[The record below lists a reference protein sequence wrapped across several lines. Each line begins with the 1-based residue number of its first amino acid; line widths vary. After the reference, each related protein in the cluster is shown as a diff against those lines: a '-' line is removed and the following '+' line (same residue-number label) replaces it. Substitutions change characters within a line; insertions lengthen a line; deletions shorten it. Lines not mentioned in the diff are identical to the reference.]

1 MQRTI
6 EFVVMVFPSGR
17 EEWFIGNEDKVK
29 RRINQALKQGAK
41 IVRREKKLFEATD
54 EQFVTVAREVKL
66 LEREEYDV

>member
-29 RRINQALKQGAK
+29 RRINQALKQGARILRK
-41 IVRREKKLFEATD
+41 EKRLYTATD
-54 EQFVTVAREVKL
+54 EQFVTIGREVKT
-66 LEREEYDV
+66 LEREDFEI

>member
-29 RRINQALKQGAK
+29 RRINQALGKGARILRK
-41 IVRREKKLFEATD
+41 EKKLYTATD
-54 EQFVTVAREVKL
+54 EQFVTIGKEVKT
-66 LEREEYDV
+66 LEREDFEI

>member
-1 MQRTI
+1 MQRTV
-6 EFVVMVFPSGR
+6 EFVVMIFPSGR

>member
-29 RRINQALKQGAK
+29 RRINQALKQGARILRK
-41 IVRREKKLFEATD
+41 EKKLYTATD
-54 EQFVTVAREVKL
+54 EQFAAIGKEVKT
-66 LEREEYDV
+66 LEREDFEI

>member
-1 MQRTI
+1 MQRTV

-17 EEWFIGNEDKVK
+17 EEWFTGNEDKVK

-41 IVRREKKLFEATD
+41 IIRREKKLFEATD

>member
-1 MQRTI
+1 MQRTV

-41 IVRREKKLFEATD
+41 IIRREKKLFEATD

-66 LEREEYDV
+66 LEREEYSV

>member
-29 RRINQALKQGAK
+29 RMITQALKQGAK

>member
-29 RRINQALKQGAK
+29 RRINQALKQGARILRK
-41 IVRREKKLFEATD
+41 EKKLYTATD
-54 EQFVTVAREVKL
+54 EQFVTIGKEVKT
-66 LEREEYDV
+66 LEREDFEI

>member
-1 MQRTI
+1 MQRTV
-6 EFVVMVFPSGR
+6 EFVIMVFPSGR

-29 RRINQALKQGAK
+29 RRINQALKEGAK

-54 EQFVTVAREVKL
+54 EQFITVAREVKL

>member
-1 MQRTI
+1 MQRTV
-6 EFVVMVFPSGR
+6 EFVVMIFPSGR
-17 EEWFIGNEDKVK
+17 EELFTGNEDKVK

-54 EQFVTVAREVKL
+54 EQFVSMAREVKL

>member
-29 RRINQALKQGAK
+29 RRINQALKQGARILRK
-41 IVRREKKLFEATD
+41 EKKLYTATD
-54 EQFVTVAREVKL
+54 EQFVTVAREVKT
-66 LEREEYDV
+66 LEREDFEI

>member
-1 MQRTI
+1 MQRTV

>member
-1 MQRTI
+1 MQRTV

-66 LEREEYDV
+66 LEREEYDI